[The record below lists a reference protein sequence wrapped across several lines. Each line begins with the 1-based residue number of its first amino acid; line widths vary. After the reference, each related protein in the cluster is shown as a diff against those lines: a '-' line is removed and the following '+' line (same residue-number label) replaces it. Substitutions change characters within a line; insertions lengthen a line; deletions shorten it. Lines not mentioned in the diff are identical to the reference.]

1 MAVEAAM
8 SLDRITLTVEEAG
21 GRLGISRTLAYEL
34 VRRGEIPSIRLGR
47 RVLVP
52 IQALDRMV
60 ASASDDS
67 RRASTPARRPGQS
80 TRPPAGQLLAVDD
93 AAEVFGGLAVGGA
106 AGLGV
111 VLDEDLGAVALA
123 LGDHA
128 DVEAG
133 VEELARRELA

>member
-67 RRASTPARRPGQS
+67 S
-80 TRPPAGQLLAVDD
+80 V
-93 AAEVFGGLAVGGA
+93 
-106 AGLGV
+106 
-111 VLDEDLGAVALA
+111 
-123 LGDHA
+123 
-128 DVEAG
+128 
-133 VEELARRELA
+133 